1 MKERRDEIN
10 GRMMRKII
18 IIEDLL
24 LSNKNRIAVEEKL
37 AQFNNLFKMLLNVH
51 EVERV
56 SYSKIVKY
64 LLKSL

>member
-24 LSNKNRIAVEEKL
+24 LSNKNRIAVEEEL

-56 SYSKIVKY
+56 SHSKIVKY

>member
-1 MKERRDEIN
+1 
-10 GRMMRKII
+10 MRKII

-24 LSNKNRIAVEEKL
+24 LSNKNRIAVEEEL